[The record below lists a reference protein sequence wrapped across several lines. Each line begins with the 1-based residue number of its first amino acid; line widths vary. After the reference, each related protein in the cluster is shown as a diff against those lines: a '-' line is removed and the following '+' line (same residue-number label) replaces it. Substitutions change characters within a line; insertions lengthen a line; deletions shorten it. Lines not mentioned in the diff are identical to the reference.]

1 MNKQTH
7 SFYKKFDDL
16 QSRIAYL
23 KSVKNLKKEFKRD
36 SITIKKWSPTY
47 LLPEFEIILDSL
59 AFTIKICECGCYRKI
74 MKYKNLTKHHCI
86 KLIKPF
92 GILQLLYLHRNKK
105 KLWNIERTS
114 LTTKIKILK
123 KNLVIIPFQSS
134 TLIIENYSQNQC

>member
-16 QSRIAYL
+16 QNRIAYL

-47 LLPEFEIILDSL
+47 LLPKFKIILDSP
-59 AFTIKICECGCYRKI
+59 AFTIKVYECFCYGKI
-74 MKYKNLTKHHCI
+74 IKYKNLTKHHCI

-92 GILQLLYLHRNKK
+92 GILQLLYLHKNKR
-105 KLWNIERTS
+105 KL
-114 LTTKIKILK
+114 
-123 KNLVIIPFQSS
+123 
-134 TLIIENYSQNQC
+134 

>member
-16 QSRIAYL
+16 QSRITYL

-59 AFTIKICECGCYRKI
+59 AFTIKIYECVCCGR
-74 MKYKNLTKHHCI
+74 
-86 KLIKPF
+86 
-92 GILQLLYLHRNKK
+92 
-105 KLWNIERTS
+105 S
-114 LTTKIKILK
+114 
-123 KNLVIIPFQSS
+123 
-134 TLIIENYSQNQC
+134 

>member
-23 KSVKNLKKEFKRD
+23 KSVKNLKKEFKPD
-36 SITIKKWSPTY
+36 SITIKNWSPTY

-59 AFTIKICECGCYRKI
+59 AFTTKVYECGCYRKI
-74 MKYKNLTKHHCI
+74 IKYKNLTKHHCS

-92 GILQLLYLHRNKK
+92 GILQLFYLHRNKK
-105 KLWNIERTS
+105 KL
-114 LTTKIKILK
+114 
-123 KNLVIIPFQSS
+123 
-134 TLIIENYSQNQC
+134 

>member
-16 QSRIAYL
+16 QSKIAYL

-47 LLPEFEIILDSL
+47 LLPEFEIILDSSL
-59 AFTIKICECGCYRKI
+59 AFTIKVYECGCYRKI
-74 MKYKNLTKHHCI
+74 MKHKNLTKHHCI

-92 GILQLLYLHRNKK
+92 GILQLLYLHRNEK
-105 KLWNIERTS
+105 KL
-114 LTTKIKILK
+114 
-123 KNLVIIPFQSS
+123 
-134 TLIIENYSQNQC
+134 

>member
-47 LLPEFEIILDSL
+47 LLPEFEIILDGL
-59 AFTIKICECGCYRKI
+59 AFAIKVYECGCYGKI
-74 MKYKNLTKHHCI
+74 MKHKSLTTHHCI

-92 GILQLLYLHRNKK
+92 GTLQLLYLHRNKR
-105 KLWNIERTS
+105 KL
-114 LTTKIKILK
+114 
-123 KNLVIIPFQSS
+123 
-134 TLIIENYSQNQC
+134 